1 MPANSSLSSFAAIAI
16 AAGLLIGTPA
26 YAQTTPA
33 TPTVAPKDK
42 KVCRRQEVTGSIIGT
57 RAVCHTR
64 SEWQQIDEL
73 NKRNAEDSL
82 DRQRSTRPMKTDG

>member
-1 MPANSSLSSFAAIAI
+1 MPANISLPSFAAIAI
-16 AAGLLIGTPA
+16 AAGLLIGTPT
-26 YAQTTPA
+26 YAQTTP
-33 TPTVAPKDK
+33 TVAAKDK

-57 RAVCHTR
+57 KAVCHTR